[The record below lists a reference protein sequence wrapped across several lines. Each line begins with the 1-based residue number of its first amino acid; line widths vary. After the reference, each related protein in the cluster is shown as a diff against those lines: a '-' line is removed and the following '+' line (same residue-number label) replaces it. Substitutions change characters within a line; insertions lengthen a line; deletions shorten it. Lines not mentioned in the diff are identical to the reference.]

1 MSTRA
6 PPTRPWR
13 RPLAPLAPLAAIA
26 ALALLLLPAHAQATS
41 TATDLANS
49 KTAGIRYIQSLQQ
62 IDGSFATG
70 ARSPS
75 LDWALSALA
84 AARVHPA
91 DSIARGGTD
100 DGRGFYRTL
109 LSTASWPSVSPV
121 VTDYERG
128 TLNAYAAG
136 IDPARVAIG
145 RNLIANI
152 YSEWQ
157 TARPGYWGT
166 PDLFNGTVFALLA
179 LGGARTTG
187 SVQRVPQTLLDK
199 SIAIVRANQHDD
211 GGWTYQRVAGDA
223 TRRRATSDIDMTG
236 ATMAAMCVAGVRNSD
251 TDVVE
256 GKNFLRS
263 KLLDGSGA
271 FDYPFGVNTNS
282 NGWAVQGLNA
292 CGIGAESGDFTTR
305 SGNTPIDFL
314 LSQQFRAGDGGWKYL
329 TTDRA
334 SSAYASI
341 DALRAEAGGGF
352 TATPPTPSTPGE
364 AQWEGDRD
372 FSRTRGVT
380 STLALTIDDA
390 SGTLDVCSI
399 PIAPAAASATL
410 GLVLDAAIA
419 SATPAGC
426 VSRVTPSSGSSTIT
440 EINGTTNGGGQSW
453 RSTIDG
459 AGTRAASRGTTV
471 RLGDTIYLSYGP

>member
-13 RPLAPLAPLAAIA
+13 RPLALLAAIA

-62 IDGSFATG
+62 TDGSFATG
-70 ARSPS
+70 VRSPP

-109 LSTASWPSVSPV
+109 LSTATWPSASPV

-128 TLNAYAAG
+128 ALNAYAAG
-136 IDPARVAIG
+136 IDPARVAIE

-187 SVQRVPQTLLDK
+187 GVQRVPQALLDK

-211 GGWTYQRVAGDA
+211 GGWSYQRVAGDA

-236 ATMAAMCVAGVRNSD
+236 ATMAALCAAGVRSSD

-256 GKNFLRS
+256 GKNFLRG

-314 LSQQFRAGDGGWKYL
+314 LAQQFRAGDGGWKYL

-334 SSAYASI
+334 SSPYASI

-352 TATPPTPSTPGE
+352 TATPPVASTRAE
-364 AQWEGDRD
+364 AQWEGDAN
-372 FSRTRGVT
+372 FSTTRGVA
-380 STLALTIDDA
+380 STLALVIDDA
-390 SGTLDVCSI
+390 SGTLNVCSV
-399 PIAPAAASATL
+399 PIAPAAATTNL
-410 GLVLDAAIA
+410 GAVLDAART
-419 SATPAGC
+419 SSTPASC
-426 VSRVTPSSGSSTIT
+426 VTSITPTSGTSTIR
-440 EINGTTNGGGQSW
+440 ELNGTTNGADTW

-471 RLGDTIYLSYGP
+471 RLGDTIYLNYGP